1 MQTAGDQDR
10 FVQLWT
16 SAQPTVSS
24 YIHSLICDRD
34 AAGDVLQ
41 ETAMVLYRRF
51 AEYDHS
57 RPFVAWALGIAR
69 YQAMGLRRDAARSIV
84 AFDDELLSR
93 FTAVWAEIAPALT
106 DRSVA
111 LQSCL
116 ERLPPRSA
124 QLLRLKYFE
133 DLTSEEISK
142 RIGSKAPAIR
152 VALQRIREKL
162 RQCVDR
168 HFEMATKVSS

>member
-1 MQTAGDQDR
+1 MLTADDQSR

-16 SAQPTVSS
+16 IAQPTVSS
-24 YIHSLICDRD
+24 YIHSLVRDRD

-69 YQAMGLRRDAARSIV
+69 YQAMSLRRDAARSIV
-84 AFDDELLSR
+84 TFDDELLTR

-116 ERLPPRSA
+116 EGLAARPRH
-124 QLLRLKYFE
+124 LLRLRYVE
-133 DLTSEEISK
+133 GLTSDEICQRLGGK
-142 RIGSKAPAIR
+142 PPAIR

-168 HFEMATKVSS
+168 QLDHLKGANA

>member
-1 MQTAGDQDR
+1 M
-10 FVQLWT
+10 QLWT
-16 SAQPTVSS
+16 VAQPTVSS
-24 YIHSLICDRD
+24 YVHSLVRDRD
-34 AAGDVLQ
+34 AASDVLQ

-51 AEYDHS
+51 AEYDRT

-84 AFDDELLSR
+84 AFDDELLTR

-116 ERLPPRSA
+116 EGLPARPR
-124 QLLRLKYFE
+124 QLLRLRYVE

-142 RIGSKAPAIR
+142 RIGGKAPAIR

-168 HFEMATKVSS
+168 QLEPSTGLSS